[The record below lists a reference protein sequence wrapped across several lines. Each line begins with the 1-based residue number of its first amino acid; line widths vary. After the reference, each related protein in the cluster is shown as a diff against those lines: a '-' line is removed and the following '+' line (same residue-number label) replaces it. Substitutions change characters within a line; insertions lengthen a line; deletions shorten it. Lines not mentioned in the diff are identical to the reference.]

1 MVREHARLRERNQV
15 TLPSS
20 LVERL
25 GLHVNDLVEFTMTDE
40 GQVQLHPAKIVKA
53 GTPDAWREEQAAKE
67 DIRQGRYSAIE
78 SLDDFRKH
86 VEKVRKG
93 ERPSDKTKSALTES
107 QRKDV
112 EAVVAR
118 TLMNLLSNL
127 VDTRSTMHSHE
138 KGAVERESIR

>member
-15 TLPSS
+15 TLPSA
-20 LVERL
+20 LVEQL

-67 DIRQGRYSAIE
+67 DIRQKRYSLIE
-78 SLDDFRKH
+78 SVEDFRQH
-86 VEKVRKG
+86 VEKLRKG
-93 ERPSDKTKSALTES
+93 ERPSNKAGASLTES

-112 EAVVAR
+112 EAVVAKM
-118 TLMNLLSNL
+118 LMNLLSNIL
-127 VDTRSTMHSHE
+127 DTGSTMHVHE
-138 KGAVERESIR
+138 KSAAERQSIR